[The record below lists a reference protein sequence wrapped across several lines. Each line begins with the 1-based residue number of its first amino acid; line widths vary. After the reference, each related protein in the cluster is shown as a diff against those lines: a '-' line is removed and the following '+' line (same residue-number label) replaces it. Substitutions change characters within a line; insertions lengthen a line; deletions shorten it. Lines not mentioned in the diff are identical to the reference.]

1 MNRKMGLGGLMTD
14 SIKRN
19 GEEPVP
25 MLLDLPEAAHGLLAF
40 SPFSAVRCRHF
51 LAL

>member
-1 MNRKMGLGGLMTD
+1 MNRKMGHGGLMTD

-25 MLLDLPEAAHGLLAF
+25 IPLDP
-40 SPFSAVRCRHF
+40 P
-51 LAL
+51 